1 LPFSPCKGA
10 FLALLFSSLTCF
22 IKKKMS
28 PSTMALK
35 KASELTETPQRV
47 FYGGDREGSKTMNE
61 TGQFRTEKDTMGK
74 VRVPAEAYYGAQTQ
88 RAVENFPI
96 SGITFP
102 RVFIRALGLIK
113 KYGVQVNVDLGLL
126 ESGLGKPIA
135 EAAEEVAQG
144 KMDDQFVVDIFQ
156 TGSGTS
162 TNMNA
167 NEVIATRA
175 NELLTGRK
183 ETKKPVHPNDHV
195 NKGQSSNDV
204 IPSAMHIAALI
215 ATKEELLPALKVL
228 LGALEQKAKD
238 FDGIVKIGRTHLQD
252 AVPMRLGQKFGSF
265 ARQIQL
271 GMERLKSITGELA
284 ELALGGT
291 AVGTGINTHPDFAP
305 RVIALIS
312 EETGCPFL
320 EAKNHFEAQA
330 VQDGA
335 SLASGALKT
344 VAVSLMNMA
353 NNIRWLASGPRC
365 GLGEIILPALQPGS
379 SIMPGKVNPVIPEA
393 VTQVATQVIGNDA
406 AITIGCQ
413 SSSFELNTMLPVI
426 AHNLLQS
433 ITLLT
438 SATNVFAEKCIKGI
452 TANEE
457 RCKAFVEQSLAMCT
471 TLAPVIGYDEAAAIA
486 NEAYATGRTVREV
499 ALEKKILPEKQLA
512 ELLDP
517 LKMT

>member
-1 LPFSPCKGA
+1 
-10 FLALLFSSLTCF
+10 
-22 IKKKMS
+22 
-28 PSTMALK
+28 
-35 KASELTETPQRV
+35 
-47 FYGGDREGSKTMNE
+47 
-61 TGQFRTEKDTMGK
+61 
-74 VRVPAEAYYGAQTQ
+74 
-88 RAVENFPI
+88 
-96 SGITFP
+96 
-102 RVFIRALGLIK
+102 
-113 KYGVQVNVDLGLL
+113 
-126 ESGLGKPIA
+126 
-135 EAAEEVAQG
+135 
-144 KMDDQFVVDIFQ
+144 VVDIFQ

-175 NELLTGRK
+175 NELLSGRK
-183 ETKKPVHPNDHV
+183 DTKNPVHPNDHV

-215 ATKEELLPALKVL
+215 GIREELVPALKVL
-228 LGALEQKAKD
+228 LGALEKKAKE
-238 FDGIVKIGRTHLQD
+238 FDHIVKIGRTHLQD
-252 AVPMRLGQKFGSF
+252 AVPIRLGQNFGSF

-271 GMERLKSITGELA
+271 GMERLESIQGALA

-291 AVGTGINTHPDFAP
+291 AVGTGINTHPEFAP
-305 RVIALIS
+305 KVIALIS
-312 EETGCPFL
+312 QETECPFV

-335 SLASGALKT
+335 AQASGALKT

-365 GLGEIILPALQPGS
+365 GLGEITLPSLQPGS

-393 VTQVATQVIGNDA
+393 VTQVAAQVIGNDA
-406 AITIGCQ
+406 AVTVGCQ
-413 SSSFELNTMLPVI
+413 SGSFELNTMLPVI

-433 ITLLT
+433 ITLTT
-438 SATNVFAEKCIKGI
+438 SATRVFAEKCVIGI
-452 TANEE
+452 TANEA

-471 TLAPVIGYDEAAAIA
+471 TLAPVIGYDKAAAIA
-486 NEAYATGRTVREV
+486 KEAYDTGKTVREV
-499 ALEKKILPEKQLA
+499 AMAKKIIPEVQLE